1 MVMMIAVMTMIVIM
15 MKMMTIMM
23 NMIIMMM
30 MMSMNMIIMMITM
43 IIIMMKTVIY
53 IYSMLSLINP
63 STATPQSQFGTR
75 SKHCYGELLFYH
87 SIEEGCDIF
96 LCVFCMRNTA

>member
-1 MVMMIAVMTMIVIM
+1 MT
-15 MKMMTIMM
+15 TIMK
-23 NMIIMMM
+23 MM
-30 MMSMNMIIMMITM
+30 MMSINMMNMIIMMITM

-63 STATPQSQFGTR
+63 STATAQPQFGTR
-75 SKHCYGELLFYH
+75 SKHCYGELLFYY
-87 SIEEGCDIF
+87 SIEEEGCDIF